1 MRSIAGLPQ
10 EPRNPHRNGR
20 KNEDLRSQIGATR
33 SVCSSALLSRRPRS
47 GTHSGRQRKGPSTGL
62 DATKDLSPAQ
72 WNFKS
77 APERWSVAECI
88 EHIAAAEDFI
98 RGMIVEKVMIAPA
111 VPDRDIA
118 VVDAGILT
126 GVPDRT
132 TKVRALDPL
141 KPTNRFASP
150 QGSIDHFVES
160 RAKTEEFLKNT
171 PGLRDHAVNSPV
183 GTKWDAYE
191 SILLI
196 GAAQRTP
203 HQANSRR
210 QSRSQLPQ
218 ILITASG
225 RRAALCSG
233 KIHRALLVSSSVV
246 AFVAAALCGEASLGY
261 HPICHPERSGGSWL
275 D

>member
-1 MRSIAGLPQ
+1 MKTFARRL
-10 EPRNPHRNGR
+10 
-20 KNEDLRSQIGATR
+20 
-33 SVCSSALLSRRPRS
+33 ALLALVVPLLFSVAVRAQELTQADKEKALQLLETS
-47 GTHSGRQRKGPSTGL
+47 KKMVL

-77 APERWSVAECI
+77 APDRWSVAECM

-111 VPDRDIA
+111 VPGRDVA
-118 VVDAGILT
+118 VIDAGILT

-132 TKVRALDPL
+132 TKVQAPDPL

-171 PGLRDHAVNSPV
+171 PGLRDHAVDSPV

-191 SILLI
+191 FILLI
-196 GAAQRTP
+196 GAHSERHTK
-203 HQANSRR
+203 
-210 QSRSQLPQ
+210 Q
-218 ILITASG
+218 IQEVKADPNFPKS
-225 RRAALCSG
+225 
-233 KIHRALLVSSSVV
+233 
-246 AFVAAALCGEASLGY
+246 
-261 HPICHPERSGGSWL
+261 
-275 D
+275 